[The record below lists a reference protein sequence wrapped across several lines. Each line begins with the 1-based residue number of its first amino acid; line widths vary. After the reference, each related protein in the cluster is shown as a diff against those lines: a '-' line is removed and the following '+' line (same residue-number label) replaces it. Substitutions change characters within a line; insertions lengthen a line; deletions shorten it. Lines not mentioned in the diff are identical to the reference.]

1 MTPLRMNMHTI
12 SQEKIFAIKIS
23 YTRLM
28 YKIKRTSARQG
39 QITQFLKW
47 AKNFSEYKRGF
58 LNG

>member
-1 MTPLRMNMHTI
+1 MNMHTI